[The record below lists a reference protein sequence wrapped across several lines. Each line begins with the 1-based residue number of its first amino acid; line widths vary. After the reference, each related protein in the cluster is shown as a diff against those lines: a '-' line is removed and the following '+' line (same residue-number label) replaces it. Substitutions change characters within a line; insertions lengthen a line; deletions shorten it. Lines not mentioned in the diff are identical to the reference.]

1 MEVSERSNNEIF
13 TDKTDNE
20 CKSIIM
26 DVKKKIVDNKD
37 INA

>member
-1 MEVSERSNNEIF
+1 MNIMEVSERSNNEIF

-26 DVKKKIVDNKD
+26 DVKKRLLTIKT
-37 INA
+37 